1 MGLDYELPIYKDTDS
16 LVLKIFECTKEFS
29 KEYKYTIGQE
39 MKKDAL
45 QLLWCIYRANKTKSK
60 QEYLHDFM
68 DYFELM
74 KLQLRLCVDMKVFSI
89 KAQASFAELM
99 DKIGKQMTGW
109 IKTQEKIC

>member
-45 QLLWCIYRANKTKSK
+45 QLLWCLSVAS
-60 QEYLHDFM
+60 HDITS
-68 DYFELM
+68 
-74 KLQLRLCVDMKVFSI
+74 LCDGLSVLF
-89 KAQASFAELM
+89 
-99 DKIGKQMTGW
+99 
-109 IKTQEKIC
+109 